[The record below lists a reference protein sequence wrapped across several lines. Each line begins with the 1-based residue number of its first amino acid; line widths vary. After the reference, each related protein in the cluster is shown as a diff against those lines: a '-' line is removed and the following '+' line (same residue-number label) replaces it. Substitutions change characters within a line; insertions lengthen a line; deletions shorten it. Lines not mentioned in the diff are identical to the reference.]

1 MARGSIVRPR
11 SLAYLERQAQGRTD
25 ANAEP
30 DADSDLIDGNA
41 NRGAEGNS
49 NPDAEGHETRGRP
62 VFVAGRWGCRHIALL
77 P

>member
-41 NRGAEGNS
+41 NRGAEG
-49 NPDAEGHETRGRP
+49 HETRGRP